1 MNLGRKNSPVKVAI
15 SSIGPSLDASIDPR
29 FGRCQYHVIV
39 DTDTMEFDALPNA
52 GVKASSG
59 AGISA
64 AQAVAQKGVKAVITG
79 NLGPN
84 ATAVLTQAGIDMYTG
99 VNGNVR
105 QAVKAYK
112 NGELTQ
118 LTNQTVGFGYG
129 RGMGGGRGLGQGRG
143 MGRGYGRG
151 MVNPPQQYQIPP
163 QSTYGNQQNEKVQL
177 TQQLKD
183 LENQMKITKKRI
195 EELK

>member
-1 MNLGRKNSPVKVAI
+1 
-15 SSIGPSLDASIDPR
+15 
-29 FGRCQYHVIV
+29 
-39 DTDTMEFDALPNA
+39 MEFDALPNA
-52 GVKASSG
+52 GVNASSG

-64 AQAVAQKGVKAVITG
+64 AQAVAQKGVKAVLTG

-84 ATAVLTQAGIDMYTG
+84 ATAVLTQAGIEMYTG

-105 QAVKAYK
+105 HAVKAYK
-112 NGELTQ
+112 DGELTP

-151 MVNPPQQYQIPP
+151 MINSPRRYQVPP
-163 QSTYGNQQNEKVQL
+163 QSAYGNQQNEKNQL
-177 TQQLKD
+177 TLQLKD
-183 LENQMKITKKRI
+183 LENQMKIIKKKI